1 MKKHNTV
8 KVVLITILVLLVLTW
23 IFPAAYYS
31 GQYVD
36 QGRVQMGLSELF
48 NYPMTVISYFGHI
61 AILVLFVGSFYG
73 ILYKIPAYRKFLDKI
88 VSLFKGKEFWFLSI
102 VTVLLALGVSFAG
115 LQLGFAL
122 FIPFFISL
130 ILLMGYDKKV
140 AALCVVGGISAG
152 YVGTTYAAGNTSLL
166 TSLLTLDF
174 DFQIGVRFVILLV
187 AIVLVIFNILMYV
200 KAPAKKKVLVVENKK
215 EDSHKKDEVVAK
227 KVEVKTTSKSKTT
240 KTKSVRVSSTST
252 KNTKNTKNAKSS
264 SKKKNHNKAALRDEE
279 ILVIKENV
287 FSKGEND
294 DYLIP
299 NRVESKHK
307 IWPLIVFF
315 SLLFVLLVLAF
326 ISWGD
331 TGFGVKFFDD
341 LTSGFQEFELFGFP
355 IFSKI
360 YGTINA
366 FGNWSV
372 IDLFLPMALVILIL
386 AIIYKVKINDIF
398 DGAVE
403 GAKKAAAPAFVV
415 VLVYT
420 ILVLVTYHPFQLPIY
435 KFILGWTKGF
445 NIITTTLVTFL
456 SAFFNIEPAYVFQS
470 VLPYYVTVITKAA
483 DYPLVGV
490 IAQSMYGVVN
500 LFAPTSLILMVALSY
515 LKISYKDWLKTV
527 WKLLVELF
535 VVLLIIF
542 IILALL

>member
-8 KVVLITILVLLVLTW
+8 KVVLITILVLLLLTW

-61 AILVLFVGSFYG
+61 AILIIFVGSFYG

-115 LQLGFAL
+115 IQLGLAL
-122 FIPFFISL
+122 FIPFFVSL

-140 AALCVVGGISAG
+140 AALVVVGGISAG
-152 YVGTTYAAGNTSLL
+152 FVGTTFAANNTSLL
-166 TSLLTLDF
+166 TSLLSLKY

-187 AIVLVIFNILMYV
+187 AIVLVLFNILMYA
-200 KAPAKKKVLVVENKK
+200 KTSTKKKVLVVEEKK
-215 EDSHKKDEVVAK
+215 EDSNKKEERDTQ
-227 KVEVKTTSKSKTT
+227 KVETRTASKSKTT
-240 KTKSVRVSSTST
+240 KTKSVRVS
-252 KNTKNTKNAKSS
+252 KNTKSS
-264 SKKKNHNKAALRDEE
+264 SKNKNHNKAALRDED

-299 NRVESKHK
+299 SRVESKNR
-307 IWPLIVFF
+307 IWPFTLFF

-331 TGFGVKFFDD
+331 AGFGVKFFDD
-341 LTSGFQEFELFGFP
+341 LTSKFQEFELFGFP
-355 IFSKI
+355 IFAKV
-360 YGTINA
+360 YGSINS

-386 AIIYKVKINDIF
+386 SIIYKVKLNDIF

-420 ILVLVTYHPFQLPIY
+420 VLVLTTYHPFQLPIY
-435 KFILGWTKGF
+435 KVILGWTKGF

-456 SAFFNIEPAYVFQS
+456 SAFFNIEPAYVFQG
-470 VLPYYVTVITKAA
+470 VLPYYVTVVTKAA

-490 IAQSMYGVVN
+490 IAQSMYGVVS
-500 LFAPTSLILMVALSY
+500 LFAPTSLVLMVVLSY
-515 LKISYKDWLKTV
+515 LKVSYKDWLKTV
-527 WKLLVELF
+527 WKLLLELF